1 MKRPS
6 PLGLGIL
13 LGIAFTL
20 VMNTANIRAWTEQRL
35 TIADLGAEIGS
46 ADEIYY
52 FALMQD
58 VRDGHLN
65 LGNASLFEYQ
75 NAPAV
80 AGFAL
85 LPQGLLAAYTRLEL
99 ATVVLLGDILFPL
112 ITTALAFLIFRR
124 FFGSDVLSA
133 LFALAYMCYWG
144 GGWQRSMHPQVTM
157 VAFFL
162 SLFAFVSDPD
172 GTKMYP
178 RGAALFLLLVVQPIH
193 AAYMLTAEGIDAL
206 LHWKASKNLLSV
218 LRKRWPLAVYVLAAL
233 LLQFGLQYGADAT
246 VLAETYRRRGLIL
259 SHLPTAPLT
268 QIVILVLL
276 GFSVWLMRTKRTSDS
291 ASRLVPILLV
301 SGLVVLNQSIVHGRD
316 AVFGLYYRYPLS
328 FVLWLSA
335 GWVVLRL
342 LPRRL
347 VTVLA
352 VLACTLSGLH
362 MLQEMIQI
370 TQPRNL
376 ARSIEFRDS
385 DLRGVMQELAKR
397 PRTEVV
403 LGPIDVSNLVPA
415 LTQHYSLFT
424 QYAHFEF
431 APDKEL
437 AERYL
442 LLKSLFPLPPEHTV
456 EGDPL
461 VFGIFAGNAY
471 ARNKTMCRLRLTTV
485 DCDKKLPD
493 FIADQSVRTL
503 IESGSIDELALL
515 KRFGVTTVVTERAL
529 PMFMQTHCKDPVRVG
544 RYTIFSCRFTDERV
558 IGI

>member
-6 PLGLGIL
+6 PVSLGFL
-13 LGIAFTL
+13 LGIVFTL
-20 VMNTANIRAWTEQRL
+20 VLNASNIRAWSEQRL
-35 TIADLGAEIGS
+35 TVADLGAEIGS
-46 ADEIYY
+46 ADEVYY

-65 LGNASLFEYQ
+65 LGNASLLEYQ
-75 NAPAV
+75 DAPAV

-99 ATVVLLGDILFPL
+99 ATVALAGDILFPL
-112 ITTALAFLIFRR
+112 FVTALAFLIFRR
-124 FFGSDVLSA
+124 FLGSDVFSALSA
-133 LFALAYMCYWG
+133 LAFMCYWG

-157 VAFFL
+157 VVFLL
-162 SLFAFVSDPD
+162 SLLAFVSDPD
-172 GTKMYP
+172 GRKMYP
-178 RGAALFLLLVVQPIH
+178 RAAALFLLLIVQPIH

-206 LHWKASKNLLSV
+206 LDWRRSKNLLSV
-218 LRKRWPLAVYVLAAL
+218 LKKRWPLAVYVLAAL

-259 SHLPTAPLT
+259 SHLPTAPLI
-268 QIVILVLL
+268 QILILILL
-276 GFSVWLMRTKRTSDS
+276 AFVFWIVRTKRATDA
-291 ASRLVPILLV
+291 ASRIVPILLV

-328 FVLWLSA
+328 FVLWLTA
-335 GWVVLRL
+335 AWVVCRL
-342 LPRRL
+342 LPRRI
-347 VTVLA
+347 VPVLA
-352 VLACTLSGLH
+352 VLVFTYKGLH

-370 TQPRNL
+370 TQPRNF
-376 ARSIEFRDS
+376 ARSVEFRDS
-385 DLRGVMQELAKR
+385 DLRGVMQELSRR

-403 LGPIDVSNLVPA
+403 LGPIDISNLVPV

-431 APDKEL
+431 APDREL

-442 LLKSLFPLPPEHTV
+442 LLKTLFPLPPEHTV

-471 ARNKTMCRLRLTTV
+471 ARNKTMCRLHLTTV
-485 DCDKKLPD
+485 GCDKKLPD
-493 FIADQSVRTL
+493 FIADQSVRML
-503 IESGSIDELALL
+503 IESGSIDQLALL
-515 KRFGVTTVVTERAL
+515 KRFGVTTVVTERPL
-529 PMFMQTHCKDPVRVG
+529 PLFMQSACKEPVRVG
-544 RYTIFSCRFTDERV
+544 RYSIFSCRFTDERV

>member
-13 LGIAFTL
+13 LGIVFTL
-20 VMNTANIRAWTEQRL
+20 ILNTANIRAWSEQRL

-46 ADEIYY
+46 ADEVYY

-75 NAPAV
+75 AAPAV

-85 LPQGLLAAYTRLEL
+85 LPQGLLALYTRLEL
-99 ATVVLLGDILFPL
+99 ATVALAGDILFPL
-112 ITTALAFLIFRR
+112 LATALAFLIFRR
-124 FFGSDVLSA
+124 FLGSDVVSA
-133 LFALAYMCYWG
+133 LSVLAFMSYWG

-157 VAFFL
+157 VVFLL
-162 SLFAFVSDPD
+162 SLLAFVSDPE
-172 GTKMYP
+172 GRKMYP
-178 RGAALFLLLVVQPIH
+178 RGAALFLLLIVQPIF
-193 AAYMLTAEGIDAL
+193 AAYMLTVEGIDAL
-206 LHWKASKNLLSV
+206 LDWKISKNLRSV
-218 LRKRWPLAVYVLAAL
+218 LQKRWPLAVYVCAAL

-268 QIVILVLL
+268 QVTLLILLA
-276 GFSVWLMRTKRTSDS
+276 FSVWIIRTKRAIDATS
-291 ASRLVPILLV
+291 RILPILLV
-301 SGLVVLNQSIVHGRD
+301 SGLVVLNQSVVHGRD

-328 FVLWLSA
+328 FVLWLA
-335 GWVVLRL
+335 VAWVAYRV
-342 LPRRL
+342 LPRRA

-352 VLACTLSGLH
+352 VVMLTFTGQH
-362 MLQEMIQI
+362 MLQEMLQI

-376 ARSIEFRDS
+376 ARSVEFRDS
-385 DLRGVMQELAKR
+385 DLRGVMQELAQR

-403 LGPIDVSNLVPA
+403 LGPIDISNLVPV

-442 LLKSLFPLPPEHTV
+442 LLKSLFPLPSEHTV

-471 ARNKTMCRLRLTTV
+471 ARYKTMCRLHLTTV
-485 DCDKKLPD
+485 GCEKKLPD
-493 FIADQSVRTL
+493 FIADQSVRML
-503 IESGSIDELALL
+503 IESGSIDQLALL
-515 KRFGVTTVVTERAL
+515 KRFGVTTVVTERPL
-529 PMFMQTHCKDPVRVG
+529 PLFMQSACKEPVRVG
-544 RYTIFSCRFTDERV
+544 RYTIFSCRFTDEQV